1 MGEVIE
7 YKSEN
12 GYTGKLYG
20 KSSLSIYNSIG
31 REVMHT
37 CFRRINTLEELKE
50 EVEEFPE
57 FLRVLSNR
65 EPSDED

>member
-1 MGEVIE
+1 MDEVIE
-7 YKSEN
+7 YRSEN

-37 CFRRINTLEELKE
+37 CFRKINTLEELKQ

-57 FLRVLSNR
+57 FLRVLSNK
-65 EPSDED
+65 DDFED

>member
-1 MGEVIE
+1 MDEVIE

-37 CFRRINTLEELKE
+37 CFRTINTLEELKL
-50 EVEEFPE
+50 EVEKFPE
-57 FLRVLSNR
+57 FLRVLSNK
-65 EPSDED
+65 DDFED

>member
-1 MGEVIE
+1 MDEVIE

-37 CFRRINTLEELKE
+37 CFRTINTLEELKQ
-50 EVEEFPE
+50 EVEKFPE
-57 FLRVLSNR
+57 FLRVLS
-65 EPSDED
+65 DKDDFED

>member
-1 MGEVIE
+1 MDEVIE

-37 CFRRINTLEELKE
+37 CFRTINTLEELKQ

-57 FLRVLSNR
+57 FLRVLSNK
-65 EPSDED
+65 DDFED

>member
-1 MGEVIE
+1 MAEVIE

-37 CFRRINTLEELKE
+37 CFRTINTLEELKQ

-57 FLRVLSNR
+57 FLRVLSNKN
-65 EPSDED
+65 DFED

>member
-1 MGEVIE
+1 MDEVIE

-37 CFRRINTLEELKE
+37 CFRTINTLEELKQ
-50 EVEEFPE
+50 EVENFPE
-57 FLRVLSNR
+57 FLRVLSNK
-65 EPSDED
+65 DDFED

>member
-1 MGEVIE
+1 MDEVIE

-37 CFRRINTLEELKE
+37 CFRTINTLEELKQ

-57 FLRVLSNR
+57 FLRVLSNKN
-65 EPSDED
+65 DFED

>member
-1 MGEVIE
+1 MDEVIE
-7 YKSEN
+7 YRSEN

-37 CFRRINTLEELKE
+37 CFRTINTLEELKQ

-57 FLRVLSNR
+57 FLRVLS
-65 EPSDED
+65 DKDDFED